1 MNNSFCFIPAKA
13 ASTRLKQ
20 KNLLKLG
27 GKELIYY
34 PIQLARSSK
43 LFDAND
49 IIFSTESEDI
59 RQLAIK
65 YGAHAPYLRENK
77 LAYDPYGV
85 CDVLLDFLN
94 KFEKFQQYK
103 SVCILLP
110 TSPFTSI
117 VDVKKGYEVFN
128 SGRFNSVMSVTET
141 EHRAQRS
148 ILIIDGIL
156 SPLFPEAIKAKSQEL
171 EPTYRINGSVIIV
184 DIKELLNKKTYFLN
198 PIGTIVMPAGRS
210 VDIDNEE
217 GYLYAKY
224 LKDHKDD

>member
-1 MNNSFCFIPAKA
+1 
-13 ASTRLKQ
+13 
-20 KNLLKLG
+20 
-27 GKELIYY
+27 
-34 PIQLARSSK
+34 
-43 LFDAND
+43 
-49 IIFSTESEDI
+49 
-59 RQLAIK
+59 
-65 YGAHAPYLRENK
+65 
-77 LAYDPYGV
+77 
-85 CDVLLDFLN
+85 
-94 KFEKFQQYK
+94 
-103 SVCILLP
+103 
-110 TSPFTSI
+110 
-117 VDVKKGYEVFN
+117 
-128 SGRFNSVMSVTET
+128 MSVTET